1 MIPIKS
7 SYLRTAAGFTAMIAG
22 ISLIISISYEIL
34 TGSRSHF
41 STEYMTIQLVV
52 CIVFIADFFVEMSA
66 HEDRCRFFVRNFMFL
81 LLSIPYLNI
90 ISWSGVELSRH
101 WAMLVGI
108 MPLLRTLLAVYV
120 VVRWIIDDG
129 IRRMFTAYA
138 FTLLVFTYLSAL
150 IFYDYEVAVNPHLH
164 GFGNALWWAFMG
176 MTTVGA
182 EIFPVTAAGKVL
194 AVLLPAAGMLML
206 PLFTIYI
213 SDLFKNRKPK
223 E

>member
-1 MIPIKS
+1 MTPAKK
-7 SYLRTAAGFTAMIAG
+7 SYLRTAAGFMAMLAG
-22 ISLIISISYEIL
+22 VALIISISYEIL
-34 TGSRSHF
+34 TGTRSHF
-41 STEYMTIQLVV
+41 SQEYMTIQLVV
-52 CIVFIADFFVEMSA
+52 CIIFIVDFFVEMNA
-66 HEDRCRFFVRNFMFL
+66 HDDCRRFFARNFLFL

-90 ISWSGVELSRH
+90 ITWCGIGLPRY
-101 WAMLVGI
+101 WAMLVGM

-120 VVRWIIDDG
+120 VVRWIIGDG
-129 IRRMFTAYA
+129 IRRIFMAYA
-138 FTLLVFTYLSAL
+138 FTLLIFTYLSAL

-182 EIFPVTAAGKVL
+182 EIFPVTAVGKVL